1 MESSY
6 ELIDIFPTLV
16 LKTNLK
22 KDSKVNSGLISVLN
36 NSKGSCIQ
44 LNDTYV
50 LDNMPEFKDLKSKIL
65 LHIKEYF
72 EYVYRPADNIG
83 IYITQSWI
91 NRIEQGGYHHRH
103 THPNSFISGVL
114 YLQTQEGDHILFEKE
129 DNPQIKVEPT
139 IFERYNSSSW
149 RVDVK
154 SMDLVLFPSTLM
166 HLVPIKNSKGIRIS
180 LSFNTF
186 LKGVLG
192 SQLSCNELA
201 L

>member
-36 NSKGSCIQ
+36 NSKGSGIQ

-72 EYVYRPADNIG
+72 EYVYRPVDNIG

-166 HLVPIKNSKGIRIS
+166 HLVPVKNSKGIRIS